1 MGRDVSLRIE
11 IIEPIISIHAPRVG
25 RDACSAWT
33 LHEQAIFQST
43 RPVWGAT
50 GPTSPRPPLS
60 RFQSTRP
67 VWGATPHRIT
77 PEDWAKDFNPRAPC
91 GARRRWNGSMGKRD
105 HFNPRAPCGARP
117 KASLR
122 RFISS
127 LFQSTRPV
135 WGATTATTPRGS
147 SGIFQST
154 RPVWGATVREVVNLK
169 TLYISIHAPRVG
181 RDAGSAEGDP
191 VCWDFNPR
199 APCGARLWLSAVLS
213 VPPESFQSTRPVW
226 GATFFPW

>member
-1 MGRDVSLRIE
+1 MWGATSQSSEAPHHPHRFQSTRPVWGATCIVHCFIYILPISIHAPRVGRDDISNNVTYYSN
-11 IIEPIISIHAPRVG
+11 ISIHAPRVG

-105 HFNPRAPCGARP
+105 HFNPRAPCGARRSGRS
-117 KASLR
+117 AM
-122 RFISS
+122 
-127 LFQSTRPV
+127 RP
-135 WGATTATTPRGS
+135 
-147 SGIFQST
+147 
-154 RPVWGATVREVVNLK
+154 
-169 TLYISIHAPRVG
+169 
-181 RDAGSAEGDP
+181 
-191 VCWDFNPR
+191 
-199 APCGARLWLSAVLS
+199 
-213 VPPESFQSTRPVW
+213 
-226 GATFFPW
+226 